1 MGIGVEVVC
10 WGMEWYL
17 TRLYLTF
24 HYLWE
29 KGRPIDNR
37 LKSLRR
43 GKIRSTWLKKVEAS
57 DEDQICGKG

>member
-10 WGMEWYL
+10 WGMASYL
-17 TRLYLTF
+17 MRLYLTI

-37 LKSLRR
+37 LKSPRR
-43 GKIRSTWLKKVEAS
+43 GKIRSTWLEQLEAS
-57 DEDQICGKG
+57 DSDRICGKG